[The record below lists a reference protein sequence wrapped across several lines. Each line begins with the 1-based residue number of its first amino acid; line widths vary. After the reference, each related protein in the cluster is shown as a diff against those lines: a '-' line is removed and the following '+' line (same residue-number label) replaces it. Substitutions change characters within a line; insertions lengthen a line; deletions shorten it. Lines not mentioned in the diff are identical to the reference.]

1 MPFRKECVHGT
12 VEHTD
17 KIILEDCNLEAS
29 TSETKQEASLS
40 TTEAYAA
47 YSWSNKV
54 LKPTWFQTIV
64 LWIIRQGSIP
74 DHVASMPDGNRRFAK
89 RTNITLPQS
98 YYIGVIRFQQMCRIL
113 SRTGVRKVTGFLFS
127 TRNLNRSAFEI
138 GSILSEITSLCMATL
153 ADLGAGR
160 QVGVLFRAVGVL
172 ELLPKKVQAT
182 LAQVEIATSS
192 DTSGLECAMCVA
204 YSSKYEMQQMVLEF
218 AKAVKEGVMESRDIT
233 SELIERYLDVNV
245 APEAQLWYRAAGD
258 PRFSDFVVYQSRY
271 SYMHITPKQ
280 WPDTTTWDWI
290 WALLQF
296 QLHWPFISA
305 VKERHRRL
313 EALEE
318 STPGT
323 AQILRQNTFLRRVR
337 AARVAYTEKIS
348 NTA

>member
-160 QVGVLFRAVGVL
+160 HVGVLFRAVGVL

-182 LAQVEIATSS
+182 LGQVEIATSS
-192 DTSGLECAMCVA
+192 DT
-204 YSSKYEMQQMVLEF
+204 
-218 AKAVKEGVMESRDIT
+218 RDIT

-245 APEAQLWYRAAGD
+245 APEAELWYRAAGD

-313 EALEE
+313 EGLEG
-318 STPGT
+318 STPDT

-348 NTA
+348 GVA